1 MSSFEENKANI
12 HDTLI
17 NLDEHEKAKLIASCS
32 LQGIEVEKLEDTMA
46 TLVTGIQKSLGG
58 LLEKNSNYLANA
70 GGRPK
75 ESYAEW
81 SRKQG
86 K

>member
-1 MSSFEENKANI
+1 MNDFEKNKASV
-12 HDTLI
+12 HESLV
-17 NLDEHEKAKLIASCS
+17 NLDEYEKARLVASCT
-32 LQGIEVEKLEDTMA
+32 LQGIEVEKLENTMA
-46 TLVTGIQKSLGG
+46 ALITGIQKSFGG
-58 LLEKNSNYLANA
+58 LLEKNSSYLANT

-81 SRKQG
+81 ARKQD

>member
-12 HDTLI
+12 HDTLV
-17 NLDEHEKAKLIASCS
+17 NLNEYEKANLIASCT

-46 TLVTGIQKSLGG
+46 TLLTGIQKSFSG
-58 LLEKNSNYLANA
+58 LLEKNSSYLANT

-81 SRKQG
+81 GRKQD